1 MADLLEIPVQLHTD
15 RKILHVDMDAFY
27 AQVET
32 RDNPAL
38 AEVALILARDP
49 RQHSGR
55 GVVATANYKARQLGV
70 HSAMSAAEA
79 LRLAPEATFLTPKFE
94 KYRAVSNQV
103 HEIFHRYTD
112 KVEPIAFDEA
122 YLDVTEN
129 KIGIDN
135 PVALAH
141 ALQQTIYE
149 ELQLTSSVGVSF
161 NKFLAKLSSEHNKPA
176 GLTVVREA
184 DVRPFLDALPI
195 EEVRGVGQKTA
206 ERMRELGVTTGA
218 ALYAMDQTTL
228 TQHFGRMGYDFYR
241 RIRGVD
247 DRPVEWQRE
256 RKSVGKERT
265 YGPFLDNEEKIM
277 AELKRLAAL
286 LESSLQKR
294 SLHGKTLVL
303 KVRDEDF
310 NTETRRTTQ
319 PDYLPND
326 ATEFERL
333 AADIWE
339 ELGGY
344 QKPIR
349 LLGLTMTNL
358 APLTFENIP
367 LNLYDN

>member
-1 MADLLEIPVQLHTD
+1 MADLLEIPVHLKTD
-15 RKILHVDMDAFY
+15 RQIIHVDMDAFY
-27 AQVET
+27 AQVEI

-38 AEVALILARDP
+38 ANVPLILAHDP
-49 RQHSGR
+49 RKNGGR
-55 GVVATANYKARQLGV
+55 GVVATANYVARKLGV

-79 LRLAPEATFLTPKFE
+79 LRLAPNATFLDPNFE
-94 KYRAVSNQV
+94 KYRAVSQQV
-103 HEIFHRYTD
+103 HDIFQRYTD

-129 KIGIDN
+129 KTGHTN
-135 PVALAH
+135 AVALAH
-141 ALQQTIYE
+141 ELQQTIFA
-149 ELQLTSSVGVSF
+149 ELSLTSSVGISF
-161 NKFLAKLSSEHNKPA
+161 NKFLAKLSSEHNKPV

-184 DVRPFLDALPI
+184 DIRAFLDALPI
-195 EEVRGVGQKTA
+195 EDVRGVGQKTA
-206 ERMRELGVTTGA
+206 IKMHELGVDTGRD
-218 ALYAMDQTTL
+218 LYEMDQTTL

-256 RKSVGKERT
+256 RKSIGKEHT
-265 YGPFLDNEEKIM
+265 YGPFLDTEEQIE
-277 AELKRLAAL
+277 AEFKRLADR
-286 LESSLQKR
+286 LEQSLKR
-294 SLHGKTLVL
+294 RGMHGKTLAL

-310 NTETRRTTQ
+310 DTETRRFTQ
-319 PDYLPND
+319 TDFLPND
-326 ATEFERL
+326 ATEFVRL
-333 AADIWE
+333 AQDIWE

>member
-1 MADLLEIPVQLHTD
+1 MT
-15 RKILHVDMDAFY
+15 
-27 AQVET
+27 
-32 RDNPAL
+32 
-38 AEVALILARDP
+38 
-49 RQHSGR
+49 
-55 GVVATANYKARQLGV
+55 
-70 HSAMSAAEA
+70 
-79 LRLAPEATFLTPKFE
+79 
-94 KYRAVSNQV
+94 
-103 HEIFHRYTD
+103 
-112 KVEPIAFDEA
+112 
-122 YLDVTEN
+122 
-129 KIGIDN
+129 
-135 PVALAH
+135 
-141 ALQQTIYE
+141 
-149 ELQLTSSVGVSF
+149 
-161 NKFLAKLSSEHNKPA
+161 
-176 GLTVVREA
+176 
-184 DVRPFLDALPI
+184 
-195 EEVRGVGQKTA
+195 
-206 ERMRELGVTTGA
+206 
-218 ALYAMDQTTL
+218 
-228 TQHFGRMGYDFYR
+228 FYR

-277 AELKRLAAL
+277 AELKATGRTLREFAT
-286 LESSLQKR
+286 EKVVTRQ
-294 SLHGKTLVL
+294 TLVL